1 MRNFKKNI
9 YPVLF
14 LAVII
19 CMNQILI
26 LALKPCTNF
35 RNDIHKLETNQ
46 YDDLFVGTSHGKAG
60 INPEVV
66 DKITGEKSLNLCLG
80 GEEVQDSYYIIKEA
94 CRVNKPKKIIYEL
107 DPGYWVSTATL
118 GPEYRTVYDEFPMS
132 EVKVE
137 YYLDKIWNVDFR
149 TTLFPWYLYRKGIK
163 GAGARFTSKFS
174 HAYKNYDDSFYNEPS
189 QAYIS
194 QGQIRIHRSD
204 APKTEANLILWDKK
218 KLKSDAV
225 KSFEKIVKLC
235 KENNIKLTVVTT
247 PVPQETLEKY
257 HDNFENANKFFTSLM
272 EKEWVEYYNY
282 NYQEISGFDR
292 SLNGFSDYE
301 GHMYEEQSDVF
312 SEEIGKIMRDM

>member
-1 MRNFKKNI
+1 M

-14 LAVII
+14 IAVILCI
-19 CMNQILI
+19 NEIMV
-26 LALKPCTNF
+26 LALKPYTSF
-35 RNDIHKLETNQ
+35 RNDMHKLETNQ

-60 INPEVV
+60 INPEIV

-132 EVKVE
+132 EVKAE

-174 HAYKNYDDSFYNEPS
+174 HAYKNYDDSFYNESS
-189 QAYIS
+189 QAYTS

-204 APKTEANLILWDKK
+204 APKTEANLILWDEK

-272 EKEWVEYYNY
+272 EKEGVEYYNY
-282 NYQEISGFDR
+282 NYQQISGFDR

-301 GHMYEEQSDVF
+301 GHMYEDQSDVF
-312 SEEIGKIMRDM
+312 SEVIGKIVKDM

>member
-1 MRNFKKNI
+1 M
-9 YPVLF
+9 
-14 LAVII
+14 
-19 CMNQILI
+19 
-26 LALKPCTNF
+26 
-35 RNDIHKLETNQ
+35 
-46 YDDLFVGTSHGKAG
+46 
-60 INPEVV
+60 
-66 DKITGEKSLNLCLG
+66 NLCLG

-118 GPEYRTVYDEFPMS
+118 GPEYRTVYDEFSMS
-132 EVKVE
+132 EVKAE
-137 YYLDKIWNVDFR
+137 YYLDKIWSVDFR

-189 QAYIS
+189 QAYTS

-204 APKTEANLILWDKK
+204 APKTEANLILWDEK

-225 KSFEKIVKLC
+225 KSFKKIVKLC

-257 HDNFENANKFFTSLM
+257 HNNFENANKFFTSLM
-272 EKEWVEYYNY
+272 EKEGVEYYNY

-301 GHMYEEQSDVF
+301 GHMYENQSDVF
-312 SEEIGKIMRDM
+312 SEEIGKIVKDM

>member
-14 LAVII
+14 IAVILCI
-19 CMNQILI
+19 NEILV
-26 LALKPCTNF
+26 LALKPYTSF
-35 RNDIHKLETNQ
+35 RNDMHKLETNQ

-60 INPEVV
+60 INPEIV

-80 GEEVQDSYYIIKEA
+80 GEEVQDSYYIIKES

-118 GPEYRTVYDEFPMS
+118 GPEYRTVYDEFSMS
-132 EVKVE
+132 EVKAE
-137 YYLDKIWNVDFR
+137 YYLDKIWSVDFR

-189 QAYIS
+189 QAYTS

-204 APKTEANLILWDKK
+204 APKTEANLILWDEK

-225 KSFEKIVKLC
+225 KSFKKIVKLC

-257 HDNFENANKFFTSLM
+257 HNNFENANKFFTSLM
-272 EKEWVEYYNY
+272 EKEGVEYYNY

-301 GHMYEEQSDVF
+301 GHMYENQSDVF
-312 SEEIGKIMRDM
+312 SEEIGKIVKDM

>member
-1 MRNFKKNI
+1 MHNFKKYF
-9 YPVLF
+9 YPAIFIAIMLCINEIV
-14 LAVII
+14 V
-19 CMNQILI
+19 

-132 EVKVE
+132 EVKAE
-137 YYLDKIWNVDFR
+137 YYLDKIWSVDFR

-189 QAYIS
+189 QAYTS
-194 QGQIRIHRSD
+194 QGQIR
-204 APKTEANLILWDKK
+204 TEANLILWDEK

-225 KSFEKIVKLC
+225 KSFKKIVKLC

-272 EKEWVEYYNY
+272 EKEGVEYYNY
-282 NYQEISGFDR
+282 NYQEVSGFDR
-292 SLNGFSDYE
+292 SLDGFSDYE

-312 SEEIGKIMRDM
+312 SEEIGKIMRDI

>member
-1 MRNFKKNI
+1 MHNFKKYF
-9 YPVLF
+9 YPAIFIAIMLCINEIMV
-14 LAVII
+14 
-19 CMNQILI
+19 

-35 RNDIHKLETNQ
+35 RNDIHKLETQ
-46 YDDLFVGTSHGKAG
+46 RYDDLFVGTSHGKAG
-60 INPEVV
+60 ITPEIV

-132 EVKVE
+132 EVKAE

-174 HAYKNYDDSFYNEPS
+174 HAYKSYDDSFYNEPS
-189 QAYIS
+189 QAYTS

-204 APKTEANLILWDKK
+204 APKTEANLILWDEK

-225 KSFEKIVKLC
+225 KSFKKIVKLC

-272 EKEWVEYYNY
+272 EKEGVEYYNY
-282 NYQEISGFDR
+282 NSQEISGFDR

-301 GHMYEEQSDVF
+301 GHMYEEKSDVF
-312 SEEIGKIMRDM
+312 SEEIGKIMRNM

>member
-1 MRNFKKNI
+1 M

-14 LAVII
+14 LAVILCI
-19 CMNQILI
+19 NEILM
-26 LALKPCTNF
+26 LALKPYTCF
-35 RNDIHKLETNQ
+35 RNDMHKLETNQ

-60 INPEVV
+60 INPEIV

-107 DPGYWVSTATL
+107 DPGYWVSAATL

-174 HAYKNYDDSFYNEPS
+174 HAYKNYDDSF
-189 QAYIS
+189 
-194 QGQIRIHRSD
+194 
-204 APKTEANLILWDKK
+204 
-218 KLKSDAV
+218 
-225 KSFEKIVKLC
+225 
-235 KENNIKLTVVTT
+235 
-247 PVPQETLEKY
+247 
-257 HDNFENANKFFTSLM
+257 
-272 EKEWVEYYNY
+272 
-282 NYQEISGFDR
+282 
-292 SLNGFSDYE
+292 
-301 GHMYEEQSDVF
+301 
-312 SEEIGKIMRDM
+312 

>member
-1 MRNFKKNI
+1 MHNFKKYM

-14 LAVII
+14 ITVILCI
-19 CMNQILI
+19 NEILM
-26 LALKPCTNF
+26 LALKPYTCF
-35 RNDIHKLETNQ
+35 RNDMHKLETNQ

-60 INPEVV
+60 ITPEIV

-118 GPEYRTVYDEFPMS
+118 GPEYRTVYDELPMS
-132 EVKVE
+132 EVKAE
-137 YYLDKIWNVDFR
+137 HYLDKIWNVDFR
-149 TTLFPWYLYRKGIK
+149 TTLFPWYLYRKGIR

-174 HAYKNYDDSFYNEPS
+174 HAYQNYDDSFYNEPS
-189 QAYIS
+189 QAYTS

-204 APKTEANLILWDKK
+204 TLKTEANLILWDEK

-257 HDNFENANKFFTSLM
+257 QDNFENANKFFTSLM
-272 EKEWVEYYNY
+272 EKEGVEYYNY

-312 SEEIGKIMRDM
+312 SEEIGKIVKDM

>member
-1 MRNFKKNI
+1 M

-14 LAVII
+14 LAVILCI
-19 CMNQILI
+19 NEILV
-26 LALKPCTNF
+26 LALKPYTCF
-35 RNDIHKLETNQ
+35 RNDMHKLETNQ

-60 INPEVV
+60 INPEIV

-189 QAYIS
+189 QAYTS

-204 APKTEANLILWDKK
+204 TPKTETNLILWDEK

-225 KSFEKIVKLC
+225 K
-235 KENNIKLTVVTT
+235 
-247 PVPQETLEKY
+247 
-257 HDNFENANKFFTSLM
+257 
-272 EKEWVEYYNY
+272 
-282 NYQEISGFDR
+282 
-292 SLNGFSDYE
+292 
-301 GHMYEEQSDVF
+301 
-312 SEEIGKIMRDM
+312 

>member
-1 MRNFKKNI
+1 MHNFKKYI

-14 LAVII
+14 IAVILCI
-19 CMNQILI
+19 NEILV
-26 LALKPCTNF
+26 LALKPYTSF
-35 RNDIHKLETNQ
+35 RNDMHKLETNQ

-60 INPEVV
+60 INPEIV

-94 CRVNKPKKIIYEL
+94 FRVNKPKKIIYEL

-132 EVKVE
+132 EVKAE

-189 QAYIS
+189 QAYTS
-194 QGQIRIHRSD
+194 QGQIRIHRNN
-204 APKTEANLILWDKK
+204 APKTEANLILWDEK

-225 KSFEKIVKLC
+225 KSFKKIVKLC
-235 KENNIKLTVVTT
+235 KENNIKLTVVIT

-257 HDNFENANKFFTSLM
+257 QDNFENANKFFTSLM
-272 EKEWVEYYNY
+272 EKEGVEYYNY
-282 NYQEISGFDR
+282 NYQKISEFDR

-301 GHMYEEQSDVF
+301 GHMYEDQSDVF
-312 SEEIGKIMRDM
+312 SEKIGKIVRNM

>member
-1 MRNFKKNI
+1 MHNFKKYI

-14 LAVII
+14 IAVILCI
-19 CMNQILI
+19 NEILV
-26 LALKPCTNF
+26 LALKPYTSF
-35 RNDIHKLETNQ
+35 RNDMHKLETNQ

-60 INPEVV
+60 INPEIV

-132 EVKVE
+132 EVKAE

-174 HAYKNYDDSFYNEPS
+174 HAYKNYNDSFYNEPS
-189 QAYIS
+189 QAYTS

-204 APKTEANLILWDKK
+204 APKTEANLILWDEK

-225 KSFEKIVKLC
+225 KSFKKIVKLC

-257 HDNFENANKFFTSLM
+257 HDNFENANKFFTSL
-272 EKEWVEYYNY
+272 V
-282 NYQEISGFDR
+282 
-292 SLNGFSDYE
+292 L
-301 GHMYEEQSDVF
+301 
-312 SEEIGKIMRDM
+312 